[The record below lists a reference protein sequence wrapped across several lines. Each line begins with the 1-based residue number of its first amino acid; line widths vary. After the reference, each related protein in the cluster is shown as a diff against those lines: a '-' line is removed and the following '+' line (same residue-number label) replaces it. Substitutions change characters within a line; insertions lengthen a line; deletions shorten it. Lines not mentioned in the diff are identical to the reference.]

1 MRMIELFPDII
12 HLERVCPG
20 NSGNA
25 QAFPSPLSPF
35 PLPAL
40 IPKPYSLRL
49 QCLLCEGFSNSI
61 M

>member
-25 QAFPSPLSPF
+25 QAFPRPLSPF
-35 PLPAL
+35 PHSCPHSQTLFFKAPMSFL
-40 IPKPYSLRL
+40 
-49 QCLLCEGFSNSI
+49 
-61 M
+61 